1 MPLVSVIVNCHNSR
15 KYLRQALDSIYQ
27 QTFTD
32 YEIVFWDNQSSDFS
46 GEIALSYGE
55 PLRYF
60 RGDTFLSLGAA
71 RNAAIEKA
79 RGEYIAFLDC
89 DDIWL
94 PDKLEQQVR
103 LLDSDEGPG
112 LVYSDCYLID
122 GDGNPRKN
130 TYFDSYRPFR
140 GYVFNELLFNDF
152 VPLLTA
158 VIRKE
163 VLNMVGVFNPGYE
176 IAEEYDLWLRIARH
190 YHFDF
195 CEQPLAKYRIHDG
208 SISSAR
214 QAEMFGEVFQILE
227 YWMSQP
233 AVASGELR
241 RKLKQRKA
249 FLHTA
254 LMLHYF
260 KNHENRKGIRES
272 LSVAGSF
279 PYSLVE
285 TPRVLAGMAR
295 TLLHSL

>member
-46 GEIALSYGE
+46 SEIALSYGE

-60 RGDTFLSLGAA
+60 RGDTFLPLGAA
-71 RNAAIEKA
+71 RNAAMEKA

-89 DDIWL
+89 DDMWL
-94 PDKLEQQVR
+94 PDKLEKQAG
-103 LLDSDEGPG
+103 LLDSHEGLG

-122 GDGNPRKN
+122 GDGNPRKKS
-130 TYFDSYRPFR
+130 YFDSYRPFR

-158 VIRKE
+158 IIRKE
-163 VLNMVGVFNPGYE
+163 VLNKVGVFNPGYE
-176 IAEEYDLWLRIARH
+176 IAEEYDLWLRIAR
-190 YHFDF
+190 YYDFDF

-208 SISSAR
+208 SISSTK

-233 AVASGELR
+233 AVVSRELR

-279 PYSLVE
+279 PYSLIE
-285 TPRVLAGMAR
+285 TPRVLVGMAR
-295 TLLHSL
+295 GLLHSR